1 MRVEKRTEGT
11 AGKITGGAAEKAVEK
26 LAKGVAE
33 KKKQVLCV
41 AVGILLGVA
50 GFAWQHGGA
59 SLCTSL
65 EREDYGGDPVIYD
78 LSVEGLEQGAVP
90 VQIEISPRMYTEK
103 EAKEVFDRVR
113 SQLSTEILG
122 ENPSLEAV
130 STDLELPREMPG
142 GIHIS
147 WHSSEPQILES
158 DGAVLS
164 ERNLQAPIPVTL
176 SAELTDGLHWEAAEF
191 SVMVL
196 PMVQN
201 DQEQLVE
208 QLIRQV
214 EQDAGQQPE
223 AERIALPG
231 EFAGKPLR
239 FRKEVGN
246 EYLLFP
252 LLGIILA
259 MFFHWQAKNAQ
270 IEERRKREKQ
280 LQYDYADLVYQ
291 LMVFT
296 GAGLTVS
303 RAWKQIVDNYEKR
316 LENKACQP
324 RAVYEEMEIALGE
337 MENGRPESQAVSRFG
352 ERCQLNEY
360 RRLSSIL
367 GQNRH
372 TGMKNL
378 QELLAQEMDSAWE
391 QQKQTAKRLGEEAG
405 TKLLLPLF
413 LMLLVVMVL
422 VMVPAMMVMM

>member
-1 MRVEKRTEGT
+1 MRVDMRTEGA
-11 AGKITGGAAEKAVEK
+11 AGKATEKVV
-26 LAKGVAE
+26 KGVAE

-41 AVGILLGVA
+41 AVGILLGVG

-65 EREDYGGDPVIYD
+65 EREDYGGDPVVYD
-78 LSVEGLEQGAVP
+78 LSVEGLEQGTVP
-90 VQIEISPRMYTEK
+90 VQIQVPPRRYTEQ
-103 EAKEVFDRVR
+103 EAAEIFAKVKAGILE
-113 SQLSTEILG
+113 EILG
-122 ENPSLEAV
+122 ENPSLQEVRHDLILPTEKPGGIRIAWRSSEPEVLDEDGTILVGWESDSGTQVTLQAEITDGFYRDEMEVAVIVYPPERREAEQLASQLAQQV
-130 STDLELPREMPG
+130 EQAAAKQPGAVQVALPREFEG
-142 GIHIS
+142 
-147 WHSSEPQILES
+147 
-158 DGAVLS
+158 
-164 ERNLQAPIPVTL
+164 RT
-176 SAELTDGLHWEAAEF
+176 
-191 SVMVL
+191 
-196 PMVQN
+196 
-201 DQEQLVE
+201 
-208 QLIRQV
+208 
-214 EQDAGQQPE
+214 
-223 AERIALPG
+223 
-231 EFAGKPLR
+231 LR
-239 FRKEVGN
+239 FRKETGT

-252 LLGIILA
+252 VLGVVLA
-259 MFFHWQAKNAQ
+259 MFFHWQAKNTEMEA
-270 IEERRKREKQ
+270 RKKREKQ

-316 LENKACQP
+316 LGNRTSQP

-378 QELLAQEMDSAWE
+378 QELLAQEMDTAWE
-391 QQKQTAKRLGEEAG
+391 QQKQAAKRLGEEAG

>member
-1 MRVEKRTEGT
+1 MRVDMRTEGA
-11 AGKITGGAAEKAVEK
+11 AGKATEKVV
-26 LAKGVAE
+26 KGVAE

-41 AVGILLGVA
+41 AVGILLGVG

-65 EREDYGGDPVIYD
+65 EREDYGGDPVVYD
-78 LSVEGLEQGAVP
+78 LSVEGLEQGTVP
-90 VQIEISPRMYTEK
+90 VQIQVPPRRYTEQ
-103 EAKEVFDRVR
+103 EAAEVFAKVKAGI
-113 SQLSTEILG
+113 LEEILG
-122 ENPSLEAV
+122 ENPSLQEVRHDLILPTEKPGGIRIAWRSSEPEVLDEDGTIFAGWESDSGTQVTLQAEMTDGFYRDEMEVSAIVYPPEKSEAEQLASQLV
-130 STDLELPREMPG
+130 KQVEQEAAKQPGAVQVALPREFEG
-142 GIHIS
+142 
-147 WHSSEPQILES
+147 
-158 DGAVLS
+158 
-164 ERNLQAPIPVTL
+164 RT
-176 SAELTDGLHWEAAEF
+176 
-191 SVMVL
+191 
-196 PMVQN
+196 
-201 DQEQLVE
+201 
-208 QLIRQV
+208 
-214 EQDAGQQPE
+214 
-223 AERIALPG
+223 
-231 EFAGKPLR
+231 LR
-239 FRKEVGN
+239 FRKETGT

-252 LLGIILA
+252 VLGVVLA
-259 MFFHWQAKNAQ
+259 MFFHWQAKNTEMEA
-270 IEERRKREKQ
+270 RKKREKQ

-316 LENKACQP
+316 LGNGTSQP

-378 QELLAQEMDSAWE
+378 QELLAQEMDTAWE
-391 QQKQTAKRLGEEAG
+391 QQKQAAKRLGEEAG

>member
-1 MRVEKRTEGT
+1 MRVDMRTEGA
-11 AGKITGGAAEKAVEK
+11 AGKATEKVV
-26 LAKGVAE
+26 KGVAE

-41 AVGILLGVA
+41 AVGILLGVG

-65 EREDYGGDPVIYD
+65 EREDYGGDPVVYD
-78 LSVEGLEQGAVP
+78 LSVEGLEQGTVP
-90 VQIEISPRMYTEK
+90 VQIQVPPRRYTEQ
-103 EAKEVFDRVR
+103 EAAEVFAKVKAGI
-113 SQLSTEILG
+113 LEEILG
-122 ENPSLEAV
+122 ENPSLQEVRHDLILPTEKPGGIRIAWRSSEPEVLDEDGTILAGWESDSGTQVTLQAEITDGFYRDEMEVAVIVYPPERREAEQLASQLAQQV
-130 STDLELPREMPG
+130 EQAAAKQPGAVQVALPREFEG
-142 GIHIS
+142 
-147 WHSSEPQILES
+147 
-158 DGAVLS
+158 
-164 ERNLQAPIPVTL
+164 RT
-176 SAELTDGLHWEAAEF
+176 
-191 SVMVL
+191 
-196 PMVQN
+196 
-201 DQEQLVE
+201 
-208 QLIRQV
+208 
-214 EQDAGQQPE
+214 
-223 AERIALPG
+223 
-231 EFAGKPLR
+231 LR
-239 FRKEVGN
+239 FRKETGT

-252 LLGIILA
+252 VLGVVLA
-259 MFFHWQAKNAQ
+259 MFFHWQAKNTEMEA
-270 IEERRKREKQ
+270 RKKREKQ

-291 LMVFT
+291 LMVFM

-316 LENKACQP
+316 LGNRTSQP

-378 QELLAQEMDSAWE
+378 QELLAQEMDTAWE
-391 QQKQTAKRLGEEAG
+391 QQKQAAKRLGEEAG

>member
-1 MRVEKRTEGT
+1 MRVDMRTEGA
-11 AGKITGGAAEKAVEK
+11 AGKATEKVV
-26 LAKGVAE
+26 KGVAE

-41 AVGILLGVA
+41 AVGILLGVG

-59 SLCTSL
+59 SICTSL
-65 EREDYGGDPVIYD
+65 EREDYGGDPVVYD
-78 LSVEGLEQGAVP
+78 LSVEGLEQRTVP
-90 VQIEISPRMYTEK
+90 VQIQVLPRRYTEQ
-103 EAKEVFDRVR
+103 EAAEIFAKVKAGILE
-113 SQLSTEILG
+113 EILG
-122 ENPSLEAV
+122 ENPSLQEVRHDLILPTEKPGGIRIAWRSSEPEVLDEDGTILAGWESDSGTQVTLQAEITDGFYRDEMEVSAIVYPPEKSEAEQLASQLAQQV
-130 STDLELPREMPG
+130 EQEAAKQPGAVQVALPREFEG
-142 GIHIS
+142 
-147 WHSSEPQILES
+147 
-158 DGAVLS
+158 
-164 ERNLQAPIPVTL
+164 RT
-176 SAELTDGLHWEAAEF
+176 
-191 SVMVL
+191 
-196 PMVQN
+196 
-201 DQEQLVE
+201 
-208 QLIRQV
+208 
-214 EQDAGQQPE
+214 
-223 AERIALPG
+223 
-231 EFAGKPLR
+231 LR
-239 FRKEVGN
+239 FRKETGT

-252 LLGIILA
+252 VLGVVLA
-259 MFFHWQAKNAQ
+259 MFFHWQAKNTEMEA
-270 IEERRKREKQ
+270 RKKREKQ

-316 LENKACQP
+316 LGNRTSQP

-378 QELLAQEMDSAWE
+378 QELLAQEMDTAWE
-391 QQKQTAKRLGEEAG
+391 QQKQAAKRLGEEAG

>member
-1 MRVEKRTEGT
+1 MRVDMRTEGA
-11 AGKITGGAAEKAVEK
+11 AGKATEKVV
-26 LAKGVAE
+26 KGVAE

-41 AVGILLGVA
+41 AVGILLGVG

-59 SLCTSL
+59 SICTSL
-65 EREDYGGDPVIYD
+65 EREDYGGDPVVYD
-78 LSVEGLEQGAVP
+78 LSVEGLEQRTVP
-90 VQIEISPRMYTEK
+90 VQIQVLPRRYTEQ
-103 EAKEVFDRVR
+103 EAAEVFAKVKAGI
-113 SQLSTEILG
+113 LEEILG
-122 ENPSLEAV
+122 ENPSLQEVRHDLILPTEKPGGIRIAWRSSEPEVLDEDGTILAGWESDSGTQVTLQAEITDGFYRDEMEVSAIVYPPEKSEAEQLASQLAKQV
-130 STDLELPREMPG
+130 EQEAAKQPGAVQVALPREFEG
-142 GIHIS
+142 
-147 WHSSEPQILES
+147 
-158 DGAVLS
+158 
-164 ERNLQAPIPVTL
+164 RT
-176 SAELTDGLHWEAAEF
+176 
-191 SVMVL
+191 
-196 PMVQN
+196 
-201 DQEQLVE
+201 
-208 QLIRQV
+208 
-214 EQDAGQQPE
+214 
-223 AERIALPG
+223 
-231 EFAGKPLR
+231 LR
-239 FRKEVGN
+239 FRKETGT

-252 LLGIILA
+252 VLGVVLA
-259 MFFHWQAKNAQ
+259 MFFHWQAKNTEMEA
-270 IEERRKREKQ
+270 RKKREKQ

-303 RAWKQIVDNYEKR
+303 RAWKQIVGNYEKR
-316 LENKACQP
+316 LGNGNSQP

-378 QELLAQEMDSAWE
+378 QELLAQEMDTAWE
-391 QQKQTAKRLGEEAG
+391 QQKQAAKRLGEEAG

>member
-1 MRVEKRTEGT
+1 MRVDMRTEGA
-11 AGKITGGAAEKAVEK
+11 AGKATEKVV
-26 LAKGVAE
+26 KGVAE

-41 AVGILLGVA
+41 AVGILLGVG

-59 SLCTSL
+59 SICTSL
-65 EREDYGGDPVIYD
+65 EREDYGGDPVVYD
-78 LSVEGLEQGAVP
+78 LSVEGLEQRTVP
-90 VQIEISPRMYTEK
+90 VQIQVLPRRYTEQ
-103 EAKEVFDRVR
+103 EAAEVFAKVKAGI
-113 SQLSTEILG
+113 LEEILG
-122 ENPSLEAV
+122 ENPSLQEVRHDLILPTEKPGGIRIAWRSSEPEVLDEDGTILVGWESDSGTQVTLQAEITDGFYRDEMEVSAIVYPPEKSEAEQLASQLAQQV
-130 STDLELPREMPG
+130 EQAAAKQPGAVQVALPREFEG
-142 GIHIS
+142 
-147 WHSSEPQILES
+147 
-158 DGAVLS
+158 
-164 ERNLQAPIPVTL
+164 RT
-176 SAELTDGLHWEAAEF
+176 
-191 SVMVL
+191 
-196 PMVQN
+196 
-201 DQEQLVE
+201 
-208 QLIRQV
+208 
-214 EQDAGQQPE
+214 
-223 AERIALPG
+223 
-231 EFAGKPLR
+231 LR
-239 FRKEVGN
+239 FRKETGT

-252 LLGIILA
+252 VLGVVLA
-259 MFFHWQAKNAQ
+259 MFFHWQAKNT
-270 IEERRKREKQ
+270 EMEVRKKREKQ

-316 LENKACQP
+316 LGNRTSQP

-378 QELLAQEMDSAWE
+378 QELLAQEMDTAWE
-391 QQKQTAKRLGEEAG
+391 QQKQAAKRLGEEAG

>member
-1 MRVEKRTEGT
+1 MRVDMRTEGA
-11 AGKITGGAAEKAVEK
+11 AGKATEKVV
-26 LAKGVAE
+26 KGVAE

-41 AVGILLGVA
+41 AVGILLGVG

-59 SLCTSL
+59 SICTSL
-65 EREDYGGDPVIYD
+65 EREDYGGDPVVYD
-78 LSVEGLEQGAVP
+78 LSVEGLEQRTVP
-90 VQIEISPRMYTEK
+90 VQIQVLPRRHTEQ
-103 EAKEVFDRVR
+103 EAAEVFAKVKAGI
-113 SQLSTEILG
+113 LEEILG
-122 ENPSLEAV
+122 ENPSLQEVRHDLILPTEKPGGIRIAWRSSEPEVLDEDGTILAGWESDSGTQVTLQAEITDGFYRDEMEVAVIVYPPERREAEQLASQLAQQV
-130 STDLELPREMPG
+130 EQAAAKQPGAVQVALPREFEG
-142 GIHIS
+142 
-147 WHSSEPQILES
+147 
-158 DGAVLS
+158 
-164 ERNLQAPIPVTL
+164 RT
-176 SAELTDGLHWEAAEF
+176 
-191 SVMVL
+191 
-196 PMVQN
+196 
-201 DQEQLVE
+201 
-208 QLIRQV
+208 
-214 EQDAGQQPE
+214 
-223 AERIALPG
+223 
-231 EFAGKPLR
+231 LR
-239 FRKEVGN
+239 FRKETGT

-252 LLGIILA
+252 VLGVVLA
-259 MFFHWQAKNAQ
+259 MFFHWQAKNTEMEA
-270 IEERRKREKQ
+270 RKKREKQ

-316 LENKACQP
+316 LGNRTSQP

-378 QELLAQEMDSAWE
+378 QELLAQEMDTAWE
-391 QQKQTAKRLGEEAG
+391 QQKQAAKRLGEEAG

>member
-1 MRVEKRTEGT
+1 MRVDMRTEGA
-11 AGKITGGAAEKAVEK
+11 AGKATEKVV
-26 LAKGVAE
+26 KGVAE

-41 AVGILLGVA
+41 AVGILLGVG

-59 SLCTSL
+59 SICTSL
-65 EREDYGGDPVIYD
+65 EREDYGGDPVVYD
-78 LSVEGLEQGAVP
+78 LSVEGLEQRTVP
-90 VQIEISPRMYTEK
+90 VQIQVPPRRYTEQ
-103 EAKEVFDRVR
+103 EAAEIFAKVKAGILE
-113 SQLSTEILG
+113 EILG
-122 ENPSLEAV
+122 ENPSLQEVRHDLILPTEKPGGIRIAWRSSEPEVLDEDGTILVGWESDSGTQVTLQAEITDGFYRDEMEVAVIVYPPERREAEQLASQLAQQV
-130 STDLELPREMPG
+130 EQAAAKQPGAVQVALPREFEG
-142 GIHIS
+142 
-147 WHSSEPQILES
+147 
-158 DGAVLS
+158 
-164 ERNLQAPIPVTL
+164 RT
-176 SAELTDGLHWEAAEF
+176 
-191 SVMVL
+191 
-196 PMVQN
+196 
-201 DQEQLVE
+201 
-208 QLIRQV
+208 
-214 EQDAGQQPE
+214 
-223 AERIALPG
+223 
-231 EFAGKPLR
+231 LR
-239 FRKEVGN
+239 FRKETGT

-252 LLGIILA
+252 VLGVVLA
-259 MFFHWQAKNAQ
+259 MFFHWQAKNTEMEA
-270 IEERRKREKQ
+270 RKKREKQ

-316 LENKACQP
+316 LGNRTSQP

-378 QELLAQEMDSAWE
+378 QELLAQEMDTAWE
-391 QQKQTAKRLGEEAG
+391 QQKQAAKRLGEEAG

>member
-1 MRVEKRTEGT
+1 MRVDMRTEGA
-11 AGKITGGAAEKAVEK
+11 AGKATEKVV
-26 LAKGVAE
+26 KGVAE

-41 AVGILLGVA
+41 AVGILLGVG

-59 SLCTSL
+59 SICTSL
-65 EREDYGGDPVIYD
+65 EREDYGGDPVVYD
-78 LSVEGLEQGAVP
+78 LSVEGLEQRTVP
-90 VQIEISPRMYTEK
+90 VQIQVLPRRYTEQ
-103 EAKEVFDRVR
+103 EAAEVFAKVKAGI
-113 SQLSTEILG
+113 LEEILG
-122 ENPSLEAV
+122 ENPSLQEVRHDLILPTEKPGGIRIAWRSSEPEVLDEDGTILVGWESDSGTQVTLQAEITDGFYRDEMEVAVIVYPPERREAEQLASQLAQQV
-130 STDLELPREMPG
+130 EQAAAKQPGAVQVALPREFEG
-142 GIHIS
+142 
-147 WHSSEPQILES
+147 
-158 DGAVLS
+158 
-164 ERNLQAPIPVTL
+164 RT
-176 SAELTDGLHWEAAEF
+176 
-191 SVMVL
+191 
-196 PMVQN
+196 
-201 DQEQLVE
+201 
-208 QLIRQV
+208 
-214 EQDAGQQPE
+214 
-223 AERIALPG
+223 
-231 EFAGKPLR
+231 LR
-239 FRKEVGN
+239 FRKETGT

-252 LLGIILA
+252 VLGVVLA
-259 MFFHWQAKNAQ
+259 MFFHWQAKNTEMEA
-270 IEERRKREKQ
+270 RKKREKQ

-316 LENKACQP
+316 LGNRTSQP

-378 QELLAQEMDSAWE
+378 QELLAQEMDTAWE
-391 QQKQTAKRLGEEAG
+391 QQKQAAKRLGEEAG

>member
-1 MRVEKRTEGT
+1 MRVDMRTEGA
-11 AGKITGGAAEKAVEK
+11 AGKATEKVV
-26 LAKGVAE
+26 KGVAE

-41 AVGILLGVA
+41 AVGILLGVG

-65 EREDYGGDPVIYD
+65 EREDYGGDPVVYD
-78 LSVEGLEQGAVP
+78 LSVEGLEQRTVP
-90 VQIEISPRMYTEK
+90 VQIQVLPRRYTEQ
-103 EAKEVFDRVR
+103 EAAEVFAKVKAGI
-113 SQLSTEILG
+113 LEEILG
-122 ENPSLEAV
+122 ENPSLQEVRHDLILPTEKPGGIRIAWRSSEPEVLDEDGTILAGWESDSGTQVTLQAEITDGFYRDEMEVSAIVYPPEKSEAEQLASQLAQQV
-130 STDLELPREMPG
+130 EQAAAKQPGAVQVALPREFEG
-142 GIHIS
+142 
-147 WHSSEPQILES
+147 
-158 DGAVLS
+158 
-164 ERNLQAPIPVTL
+164 RT
-176 SAELTDGLHWEAAEF
+176 
-191 SVMVL
+191 
-196 PMVQN
+196 
-201 DQEQLVE
+201 
-208 QLIRQV
+208 
-214 EQDAGQQPE
+214 
-223 AERIALPG
+223 
-231 EFAGKPLR
+231 LR
-239 FRKEVGN
+239 FRKETGT

-252 LLGIILA
+252 VLGVVLA
-259 MFFHWQAKNAQ
+259 MFFHWQAKNTEMEA
-270 IEERRKREKQ
+270 RKKREKQ

-316 LENKACQP
+316 LGNRTSQP

-378 QELLAQEMDSAWE
+378 QELLAQEMDTAWE
-391 QQKQTAKRLGEEAG
+391 QQKQAAKRLGEEAG

>member
-1 MRVEKRTEGT
+1 MRVDMRTEGA
-11 AGKITGGAAEKAVEK
+11 AGKATEKVV
-26 LAKGVAE
+26 KGVAE

-41 AVGILLGVA
+41 AVGILLGVG

-59 SLCTSL
+59 SICTSL
-65 EREDYGGDPVIYD
+65 EREDYGGDPVVYD
-78 LSVEGLEQGAVP
+78 LSVEGLEQRTVP
-90 VQIEISPRMYTEK
+90 VQIQVPPRRYTEQ
-103 EAKEVFDRVR
+103 EAAEVFAKVKAGI
-113 SQLSTEILG
+113 LEEILG
-122 ENPSLEAV
+122 ENPSLQEVRHDLILPTEKPGGIRIAWRSSEPEVLDEDGTILAGWESDSGTQVTLQAEITDGFYRDEMEVAVIVYPPERREAEQLASQLAQQV
-130 STDLELPREMPG
+130 EQAAAKQPGAVQVALPREFEG
-142 GIHIS
+142 
-147 WHSSEPQILES
+147 
-158 DGAVLS
+158 
-164 ERNLQAPIPVTL
+164 RT
-176 SAELTDGLHWEAAEF
+176 
-191 SVMVL
+191 
-196 PMVQN
+196 
-201 DQEQLVE
+201 
-208 QLIRQV
+208 
-214 EQDAGQQPE
+214 
-223 AERIALPG
+223 
-231 EFAGKPLR
+231 LR
-239 FRKEVGN
+239 FRKETGT

-252 LLGIILA
+252 VLGVVLA
-259 MFFHWQAKNAQ
+259 MFFHWQAKNTEMEA
-270 IEERRKREKQ
+270 RKKREKQ

-316 LENKACQP
+316 LGNRTSQP

-378 QELLAQEMDSAWE
+378 QELLAQEMDTAWE
-391 QQKQTAKRLGEEAG
+391 QQKQAAKRLGEEAG

>member
-1 MRVEKRTEGT
+1 MRVDMRTEGA
-11 AGKITGGAAEKAVEK
+11 AGKATEKVV
-26 LAKGVAE
+26 KGVAE

-41 AVGILLGVA
+41 AVGILLGVG

-59 SLCTSL
+59 SICTSL
-65 EREDYGGDPVIYD
+65 EREDYGGDPVVYD
-78 LSVEGLEQGAVP
+78 LSVEGLEQRTVP
-90 VQIEISPRMYTEK
+90 VQIQVPPRRYTEQ
-103 EAKEVFDRVR
+103 EAAEIFAKVKAGILE
-113 SQLSTEILG
+113 EILG
-122 ENPSLEAV
+122 ENPSLQEVRHDLILPTEKPGGIRIAWRSSEPEVLDEDGTILVGWESDSGTQVTLQAEITDGFYRDEMEVAVIVYPPERREAEQLASQLAQQV
-130 STDLELPREMPG
+130 EQAAAKQPGAVQVALPREFEG
-142 GIHIS
+142 
-147 WHSSEPQILES
+147 
-158 DGAVLS
+158 
-164 ERNLQAPIPVTL
+164 RT
-176 SAELTDGLHWEAAEF
+176 
-191 SVMVL
+191 
-196 PMVQN
+196 
-201 DQEQLVE
+201 
-208 QLIRQV
+208 
-214 EQDAGQQPE
+214 
-223 AERIALPG
+223 
-231 EFAGKPLR
+231 LR
-239 FRKEVGN
+239 FRKETGT

-252 LLGIILA
+252 VLGVVLA
-259 MFFHWQAKNAQ
+259 MFFHWQAKNTEMEA
-270 IEERRKREKQ
+270 RKKREKQ

-303 RAWKQIVDNYEKR
+303 RAWKQIVGNYEKR
-316 LENKACQP
+316 LGNGNSQP

-378 QELLAQEMDSAWE
+378 QELLAQEMDTAWE
-391 QQKQTAKRLGEEAG
+391 QQKQAAKRLGEEAG

>member
-1 MRVEKRTEGT
+1 MRVDMRTEGA
-11 AGKITGGAAEKAVEK
+11 AGKATEKVV
-26 LAKGVAE
+26 KGVAE

-41 AVGILLGVA
+41 AVGILLGVG

-65 EREDYGGDPVIYD
+65 EREDYGGDPVVYD
-78 LSVEGLEQGAVP
+78 LSVEGLEQRTVP
-90 VQIEISPRMYTEK
+90 VQIQVLPRRYTEQ
-103 EAKEVFDRVR
+103 EAAEVFAKVKAGI
-113 SQLSTEILG
+113 LEEILG
-122 ENPSLEAV
+122 ENPSLQEVRHDLILPTEKPGGIRIAWRSSEPEVLDEDGTILVGWESDSGTQVTLQAEITDGFYRDEMEVAVIVYPPERREAEQLASQLAQQV
-130 STDLELPREMPG
+130 EQAAAKQPGAVQVALPREFEG
-142 GIHIS
+142 
-147 WHSSEPQILES
+147 
-158 DGAVLS
+158 
-164 ERNLQAPIPVTL
+164 RT
-176 SAELTDGLHWEAAEF
+176 
-191 SVMVL
+191 
-196 PMVQN
+196 
-201 DQEQLVE
+201 
-208 QLIRQV
+208 
-214 EQDAGQQPE
+214 
-223 AERIALPG
+223 
-231 EFAGKPLR
+231 LR
-239 FRKEVGN
+239 FRKETGT

-252 LLGIILA
+252 VLGVVLA
-259 MFFHWQAKNAQ
+259 MFFHWQAKNTEMEA
-270 IEERRKREKQ
+270 RKKREKQ

-316 LENKACQP
+316 LGNRTSQP

-378 QELLAQEMDSAWE
+378 QELLAQEMDTAWE
-391 QQKQTAKRLGEEAG
+391 QQKQAAKRLGEEAG

>member
-1 MRVEKRTEGT
+1 MRVDMRTEGA
-11 AGKITGGAAEKAVEK
+11 AGKATEKVV
-26 LAKGVAE
+26 KGVAE

-41 AVGILLGVA
+41 AVGILLGVG

-65 EREDYGGDPVIYD
+65 EREDYGGDPVVYD
-78 LSVEGLEQGAVP
+78 LSVEGLEQGTVP
-90 VQIEISPRMYTEK
+90 VQIQVPPRRYTEQ
-103 EAKEVFDRVR
+103 EAAEVFAKVKAGI
-113 SQLSTEILG
+113 LEEILG
-122 ENPSLEAV
+122 ENPSLQEVRHDLILPTEKPGGIRIAWRSSEPEVLDEDGTILAGWESDSGTQVTLQAEITDGFYRDEMEVAVIVYPPERREAEQLASQLAQQV
-130 STDLELPREMPG
+130 EQAAAKQPGAVQVALPREFEG
-142 GIHIS
+142 
-147 WHSSEPQILES
+147 
-158 DGAVLS
+158 
-164 ERNLQAPIPVTL
+164 RT
-176 SAELTDGLHWEAAEF
+176 
-191 SVMVL
+191 
-196 PMVQN
+196 
-201 DQEQLVE
+201 
-208 QLIRQV
+208 
-214 EQDAGQQPE
+214 
-223 AERIALPG
+223 
-231 EFAGKPLR
+231 LR
-239 FRKEVGN
+239 FRKETGA

-252 LLGIILA
+252 VLGVVLA
-259 MFFHWQAKNAQ
+259 MFFHWQAKNTEMEA
-270 IEERRKREKQ
+270 RKKREKQ

-291 LMVFT
+291 LMVFM

-316 LENKACQP
+316 LGNRTSQP

-378 QELLAQEMDSAWE
+378 QELLAQEMDTAWE
-391 QQKQTAKRLGEEAG
+391 QQKQAAKRLGEEAG

>member
-1 MRVEKRTEGT
+1 MRVDMRTEGA
-11 AGKITGGAAEKAVEK
+11 AGKATEKVV
-26 LAKGVAE
+26 KGVAE

-41 AVGILLGVA
+41 AVGILLGVG

-65 EREDYGGDPVIYD
+65 EREDYGGDPVVYD
-78 LSVEGLEQGAVP
+78 LSVEGLEQGTVP
-90 VQIEISPRMYTEK
+90 VQIQVPPRRYTEQ
-103 EAKEVFDRVR
+103 EAAEIFAKVKAGILE
-113 SQLSTEILG
+113 EILG
-122 ENPSLEAV
+122 ENPSLQEVRHDLILPTEKPGGIRIAWRSSEPEVLDEDGTILVGWESDSGTQVTLQAEITDGFYRDEMEVSAIVYPPEKSEAEQLASQLAKQV
-130 STDLELPREMPG
+130 EQEAAKQPGAVQIALPREFEG
-142 GIHIS
+142 
-147 WHSSEPQILES
+147 
-158 DGAVLS
+158 
-164 ERNLQAPIPVTL
+164 RT
-176 SAELTDGLHWEAAEF
+176 
-191 SVMVL
+191 
-196 PMVQN
+196 
-201 DQEQLVE
+201 
-208 QLIRQV
+208 
-214 EQDAGQQPE
+214 
-223 AERIALPG
+223 
-231 EFAGKPLR
+231 LR
-239 FRKEVGN
+239 FRKETGT

-252 LLGIILA
+252 VLGVVLA
-259 MFFHWQAKNAQ
+259 MFFHWQAKNTEMEA
-270 IEERRKREKQ
+270 RKKREKQ

-316 LENKACQP
+316 LGNRTSQP

-352 ERCQLNEY
+352 ERCHLNEY

-378 QELLAQEMDSAWE
+378 QELLAQEMDTAWE
-391 QQKQTAKRLGEEAG
+391 QQKQAAKRLGEEAG

>member
-1 MRVEKRTEGT
+1 MRVDMRTEGA
-11 AGKITGGAAEKAVEK
+11 AGKATEKVV
-26 LAKGVAE
+26 KGVAE

-41 AVGILLGVA
+41 AVGILLGVG

-59 SLCTSL
+59 SICTSL
-65 EREDYGGDPVIYD
+65 EREDYGGDPVVYD
-78 LSVEGLEQGAVP
+78 LSVEGLEQGTVP
-90 VQIEISPRMYTEK
+90 VQIQVPPRRYTEQ
-103 EAKEVFDRVR
+103 EAAEVFAKVKAGI
-113 SQLSTEILG
+113 LEEILG
-122 ENPSLEAV
+122 ENPSLQEVRHDLILPTEKPGGIRIAWRSSEPEVLDEDGTILVGWESDSGTQVTLQAEITDGFYRDEMEVAVIVYPPERREAEQLASQLAQQV
-130 STDLELPREMPG
+130 EQAAAKQPGAVQVALPREFEG
-142 GIHIS
+142 
-147 WHSSEPQILES
+147 
-158 DGAVLS
+158 
-164 ERNLQAPIPVTL
+164 RT
-176 SAELTDGLHWEAAEF
+176 
-191 SVMVL
+191 
-196 PMVQN
+196 
-201 DQEQLVE
+201 
-208 QLIRQV
+208 
-214 EQDAGQQPE
+214 
-223 AERIALPG
+223 
-231 EFAGKPLR
+231 LR
-239 FRKEVGN
+239 FRKETGT

-252 LLGIILA
+252 VLGVVLA
-259 MFFHWQAKNAQ
+259 MFFHWQAKNTEMEA
-270 IEERRKREKQ
+270 RKKREKQ

-316 LENKACQP
+316 LGNRTSQP

-337 MENGRPESQAVSRFG
+337 MKNGRPESQAVSRFG

-378 QELLAQEMDSAWE
+378 QELLAQEMDTAWE
-391 QQKQTAKRLGEEAG
+391 QQKQAAKRLGEEAG

>member
-1 MRVEKRTEGT
+1 MRVDMRTEGA
-11 AGKITGGAAEKAVEK
+11 AGKATEKVV
-26 LAKGVAE
+26 KGVAE

-41 AVGILLGVA
+41 AVGILLGVG

-59 SLCTSL
+59 SICTSL
-65 EREDYGGDPVIYD
+65 EREDYGGDPVVYD
-78 LSVEGLEQGAVP
+78 LSVEGLEQRTVP
-90 VQIEISPRMYTEK
+90 VQIQVPPRRYTEQ
-103 EAKEVFDRVR
+103 EAAEVFAKVKAGI
-113 SQLSTEILG
+113 LEEILG
-122 ENPSLEAV
+122 ENPSLQEVRHDLILPTEKPGGIRIAWRSSEPEVLDEDGTILVGWESDSGTQVTLQAEITDGFYRDEMEVSAIVYPPEKSEAEQLASQLAKQV
-130 STDLELPREMPG
+130 EQEAAKQPGAVQVALPREFEG
-142 GIHIS
+142 
-147 WHSSEPQILES
+147 
-158 DGAVLS
+158 
-164 ERNLQAPIPVTL
+164 RT
-176 SAELTDGLHWEAAEF
+176 
-191 SVMVL
+191 
-196 PMVQN
+196 
-201 DQEQLVE
+201 
-208 QLIRQV
+208 
-214 EQDAGQQPE
+214 
-223 AERIALPG
+223 
-231 EFAGKPLR
+231 LR
-239 FRKEVGN
+239 FRKETGT

-252 LLGIILA
+252 VLGVVLA
-259 MFFHWQAKNAQ
+259 MFFHWQAKNTEMEA
-270 IEERRKREKQ
+270 RKKREKQ

-316 LENKACQP
+316 LGNRTSQP

-378 QELLAQEMDSAWE
+378 QELLAQEMDTAWE
-391 QQKQTAKRLGEEAG
+391 QQKQAAKRLGEEAG

>member
-1 MRVEKRTEGT
+1 MRVDMRTEGA
-11 AGKITGGAAEKAVEK
+11 AGKATEKVV
-26 LAKGVAE
+26 KGVAE

-41 AVGILLGVA
+41 AVGILLGVG

-65 EREDYGGDPVIYD
+65 EREDYGGDPVVYD
-78 LSVEGLEQGAVP
+78 LSVEGLEQGTVP
-90 VQIEISPRMYTEK
+90 VQIQVPPRRYTEQ
-103 EAKEVFDRVR
+103 EAAEVFAKVKAGI
-113 SQLSTEILG
+113 LEEILG
-122 ENPSLEAV
+122 ENPSLQEVRHDLILPTEKPGGIRIAWRSSEPEVLDEDGTIFAGWESDSGAQVTLQAEMTDGFYRDEMEVSAIVYPPEKSEAEQLASQLV
-130 STDLELPREMPG
+130 KQVEQEAAKQPGAVQVALPREFEG
-142 GIHIS
+142 
-147 WHSSEPQILES
+147 
-158 DGAVLS
+158 
-164 ERNLQAPIPVTL
+164 RT
-176 SAELTDGLHWEAAEF
+176 
-191 SVMVL
+191 
-196 PMVQN
+196 
-201 DQEQLVE
+201 
-208 QLIRQV
+208 
-214 EQDAGQQPE
+214 
-223 AERIALPG
+223 
-231 EFAGKPLR
+231 LR
-239 FRKEVGN
+239 FRKETGT

-252 LLGIILA
+252 VLGMVLA
-259 MFFHWQAKNAQ
+259 MFFHWQAKNTEMEA
-270 IEERRKREKQ
+270 RKKREKQ

-316 LENKACQP
+316 LGNRTSQP

-378 QELLAQEMDSAWE
+378 QELLAQEMDTAWE
-391 QQKQTAKRLGEEAG
+391 QQKQAAKRLGEEAG

>member
-1 MRVEKRTEGT
+1 MRVDMRTEGA
-11 AGKITGGAAEKAVEK
+11 AGKATEKVV
-26 LAKGVAE
+26 KGVAE

-41 AVGILLGVA
+41 AVGILLGVG

-59 SLCTSL
+59 SICTSL
-65 EREDYGGDPVIYD
+65 EREDYGGDPVVYD
-78 LSVEGLEQGAVP
+78 LSVEGLEQRTVP
-90 VQIEISPRMYTEK
+90 VQIQVLPRRYTEQ
-103 EAKEVFDRVR
+103 EAAEVFAKVKAGI
-113 SQLSTEILG
+113 LEEILG
-122 ENPSLEAV
+122 ENPSLQEVRHDLILPTEKPGGIRIAWRSSEPEVLDEDGTILVGWESDSGTQVTLQAEITDGFYRDEMEVAVIVYPPERREAEQLASQLAQQV
-130 STDLELPREMPG
+130 EQAAAKQPGAVQVALPREFEG
-142 GIHIS
+142 
-147 WHSSEPQILES
+147 
-158 DGAVLS
+158 
-164 ERNLQAPIPVTL
+164 RT
-176 SAELTDGLHWEAAEF
+176 
-191 SVMVL
+191 
-196 PMVQN
+196 
-201 DQEQLVE
+201 
-208 QLIRQV
+208 
-214 EQDAGQQPE
+214 
-223 AERIALPG
+223 
-231 EFAGKPLR
+231 LR
-239 FRKEVGN
+239 FRKETGT

-252 LLGIILA
+252 VLGVVLA
-259 MFFHWQAKNAQ
+259 MFFHWQAKNTEMEA
-270 IEERRKREKQ
+270 RKKREKQ

-316 LENKACQP
+316 LGNRTSQP

-378 QELLAQEMDSAWE
+378 QELLAQEMDTAWE
-391 QQKQTAKRLGEEAG
+391 QQKQAAKRLGEEAG

-413 LMLLVVMVL
+413 LMLLVVLVL

>member
-1 MRVEKRTEGT
+1 MRVDMRTEGA
-11 AGKITGGAAEKAVEK
+11 AGKATEKVV
-26 LAKGVAE
+26 KGVAE

-41 AVGILLGVA
+41 AVGILLGVG
-50 GFAWQHGGA
+50 GFAWQYGGA
-59 SLCTSL
+59 SICTSL
-65 EREDYGGDPVIYD
+65 EREDYGGDPVVYD
-78 LSVEGLEQGAVP
+78 LSVEGLEQRTVP
-90 VQIEISPRMYTEK
+90 VQIQVLPRRYTEQ
-103 EAKEVFDRVR
+103 EAAEVFAKVKAGI
-113 SQLSTEILG
+113 LEEILG
-122 ENPSLEAV
+122 ENPSLQEVRHDLILPTEKPGGIRIAWRSSEPEVLDEDGTILAGWESDSGTQVTLQAEITDGFYRDEMEVAVIVYPLERREAEQLASQLAQQV
-130 STDLELPREMPG
+130 EQAAAKQPGAVQVALPREFEG
-142 GIHIS
+142 
-147 WHSSEPQILES
+147 
-158 DGAVLS
+158 
-164 ERNLQAPIPVTL
+164 RT
-176 SAELTDGLHWEAAEF
+176 
-191 SVMVL
+191 
-196 PMVQN
+196 
-201 DQEQLVE
+201 
-208 QLIRQV
+208 
-214 EQDAGQQPE
+214 
-223 AERIALPG
+223 
-231 EFAGKPLR
+231 LR
-239 FRKEVGN
+239 FRKETGT

-252 LLGIILA
+252 VLGVVLA
-259 MFFHWQAKNAQ
+259 MFFHWQAKNTEMEA
-270 IEERRKREKQ
+270 RKKREKQ

-316 LENKACQP
+316 LGNRTSQP

-378 QELLAQEMDSAWE
+378 QELLAQEMDTAWE
-391 QQKQTAKRLGEEAG
+391 QQKQAAKRLGEEAG

>member
-1 MRVEKRTEGT
+1 MRVDMRTEGA
-11 AGKITGGAAEKAVEK
+11 AGKATEKVV
-26 LAKGVAE
+26 KGVAE

-41 AVGILLGVA
+41 AVGILLGVG

-65 EREDYGGDPVIYD
+65 EREDYGGDPVVYD
-78 LSVEGLEQGAVP
+78 LSVEGLEQRTVP
-90 VQIEISPRMYTEK
+90 VQIQVPPRRYTEQ
-103 EAKEVFDRVR
+103 EAAEVFAKVKAGI
-113 SQLSTEILG
+113 LEEILG
-122 ENPSLEAV
+122 ENPSLQEVRHDLILPTEKPGGIRIAWRSSEPEVLDEDGTILVGWESDSGTQVTLQAEITDGFYRDEMEVAVIVYPPEKSEAEQLASQLAQQV
-130 STDLELPREMPG
+130 EQAAAKQPGAVQVALPREFEG
-142 GIHIS
+142 
-147 WHSSEPQILES
+147 
-158 DGAVLS
+158 
-164 ERNLQAPIPVTL
+164 RT
-176 SAELTDGLHWEAAEF
+176 
-191 SVMVL
+191 
-196 PMVQN
+196 
-201 DQEQLVE
+201 
-208 QLIRQV
+208 
-214 EQDAGQQPE
+214 
-223 AERIALPG
+223 
-231 EFAGKPLR
+231 LR
-239 FRKEVGN
+239 FRKETGT

-252 LLGIILA
+252 VLGVVLA
-259 MFFHWQAKNAQ
+259 MFFHWQAKNTEMEA
-270 IEERRKREKQ
+270 RKKREKQ

-316 LENKACQP
+316 LGNRTSQP

-378 QELLAQEMDSAWE
+378 QELLAQEMDTAWE
-391 QQKQTAKRLGEEAG
+391 QQKQAAKRLGEEAG

>member
-1 MRVEKRTEGT
+1 MRVDMRTEGA
-11 AGKITGGAAEKAVEK
+11 AGKATEKVV
-26 LAKGVAE
+26 KGVAE

-41 AVGILLGVA
+41 AVGILLGVG

-65 EREDYGGDPVIYD
+65 EREDYGGDPVVYD
-78 LSVEGLEQGAVP
+78 LSVEGLEQRTVP
-90 VQIEISPRMYTEK
+90 VQIQVLPRRYTEQ
-103 EAKEVFDRVR
+103 EAAEVFAKVKAGI
-113 SQLSTEILG
+113 LEEILG
-122 ENPSLEAV
+122 ENPSLQEVRHDLILPTEKPGGIRIAWRSSEPEVLDEDGTILAGWESDSGTQVTLQAEITDGFYRDEMEVAVIVYPPERREAEQLASQLAQQV
-130 STDLELPREMPG
+130 EQAAAKQPGAVQVALPREFEG
-142 GIHIS
+142 
-147 WHSSEPQILES
+147 
-158 DGAVLS
+158 
-164 ERNLQAPIPVTL
+164 RT
-176 SAELTDGLHWEAAEF
+176 
-191 SVMVL
+191 
-196 PMVQN
+196 
-201 DQEQLVE
+201 
-208 QLIRQV
+208 
-214 EQDAGQQPE
+214 
-223 AERIALPG
+223 
-231 EFAGKPLR
+231 LR
-239 FRKEVGN
+239 FRKETGT

-252 LLGIILA
+252 VLGVVLA
-259 MFFHWQAKNAQ
+259 MFFHWQAKNTEMEA
-270 IEERRKREKQ
+270 RKKREKQ

-303 RAWKQIVDNYEKR
+303 RAWKQIVGNYEKR
-316 LENKACQP
+316 LGNGNSQP

-378 QELLAQEMDSAWE
+378 QELLALEMDTAWE
-391 QQKQTAKRLGEEAG
+391 QQKQAAKRLGEEAG

>member
-1 MRVEKRTEGT
+1 MRVDMRTEGA
-11 AGKITGGAAEKAVEK
+11 AGKATEKVV
-26 LAKGVAE
+26 KGVAE

-41 AVGILLGVA
+41 AVGILLGVG

-65 EREDYGGDPVIYD
+65 EREDYGGDPVVYD
-78 LSVEGLEQGAVP
+78 LSVEGLEQRTVP
-90 VQIEISPRMYTEK
+90 VQIQVPPRRYTEQ
-103 EAKEVFDRVR
+103 EAAEVFAKVKAGI
-113 SQLSTEILG
+113 LEEILG
-122 ENPSLEAV
+122 ENPSLQEVRHDLILPTEKPGGIRIAWRSSEPEVLDEDGTILVGWESDSGTQVTLQAEITDGFYRDEMEVSAIVYPPERREAEQLASQLAQQV
-130 STDLELPREMPG
+130 EQEAAKQPGAVQVALPREFEG
-142 GIHIS
+142 
-147 WHSSEPQILES
+147 
-158 DGAVLS
+158 
-164 ERNLQAPIPVTL
+164 RT
-176 SAELTDGLHWEAAEF
+176 
-191 SVMVL
+191 
-196 PMVQN
+196 
-201 DQEQLVE
+201 
-208 QLIRQV
+208 
-214 EQDAGQQPE
+214 
-223 AERIALPG
+223 
-231 EFAGKPLR
+231 LR
-239 FRKEVGN
+239 FRKETGT

-252 LLGIILA
+252 VLGVVLA
-259 MFFHWQAKNAQ
+259 MFFHWQAKNTE
-270 IEERRKREKQ
+270 IEARKKREKQ

-303 RAWKQIVDNYEKR
+303 RAWKQIVGNYEKR
-316 LENKACQP
+316 LGNGNSQP

-378 QELLAQEMDSAWE
+378 QELLAQEMDTAWE
-391 QQKQTAKRLGEEAG
+391 QQKQAAKRLGEEAG

>member
-1 MRVEKRTEGT
+1 MRVDMRTEGA
-11 AGKITGGAAEKAVEK
+11 AGKATEKVV
-26 LAKGVAE
+26 KGVAE

-41 AVGILLGVA
+41 AVGILLGVG

-59 SLCTSL
+59 SICTSL
-65 EREDYGGDPVIYD
+65 EREDYGGDPVVYD
-78 LSVEGLEQGAVP
+78 LSVEGLEQGTVP
-90 VQIEISPRMYTEK
+90 VQIQVPPRRYTEQ
-103 EAKEVFDRVR
+103 EAAEVFAKVKAGI
-113 SQLSTEILG
+113 LEEILG
-122 ENPSLEAV
+122 ENPSLQEVRHDLILPTEKPGGIRIAWRSSEPEVLDEDGTILAGWESDSGTQVTLQAEITDGFYRDEMEVAVIVYPPERREAEQLASQLAQQV
-130 STDLELPREMPG
+130 EQAAAKQPGAVQVALPREFEG
-142 GIHIS
+142 
-147 WHSSEPQILES
+147 
-158 DGAVLS
+158 
-164 ERNLQAPIPVTL
+164 RT
-176 SAELTDGLHWEAAEF
+176 
-191 SVMVL
+191 
-196 PMVQN
+196 
-201 DQEQLVE
+201 
-208 QLIRQV
+208 
-214 EQDAGQQPE
+214 
-223 AERIALPG
+223 
-231 EFAGKPLR
+231 LR
-239 FRKEVGN
+239 FRKETGT

-252 LLGIILA
+252 VLGVVLA
-259 MFFHWQAKNAQ
+259 MFFHWQAKNTEMEA
-270 IEERRKREKQ
+270 RKKREKQ

-316 LENKACQP
+316 LGNRTSQP

-378 QELLAQEMDSAWE
+378 QELLAQEMDTAWE
-391 QQKQTAKRLGEEAG
+391 QQKQAAKRLGEEAG

>member
-1 MRVEKRTEGT
+1 MRVDMRTEGA
-11 AGKITGGAAEKAVEK
+11 AGKATEKVV
-26 LAKGVAE
+26 KGVAE

-41 AVGILLGVA
+41 AVGILLGVG

-59 SLCTSL
+59 SICTSL
-65 EREDYGGDPVIYD
+65 EREDYGGDPVVYD
-78 LSVEGLEQGAVP
+78 LSVEGLEQRTVP
-90 VQIEISPRMYTEK
+90 VQIQVLPRRYTEQ
-103 EAKEVFDRVR
+103 EAAEVFAKVKAGI
-113 SQLSTEILG
+113 LEEILG
-122 ENPSLEAV
+122 ENPSLQEVRHDLILPTEKPGGIRIAWRSSEPEVLDEDGTILAGWESDSGTQVTLQAEITDGFYRDEMEVAVIVYPPERREAEQLASQLAQQV
-130 STDLELPREMPG
+130 EQAAAKQPGAVQVALPREFEG
-142 GIHIS
+142 
-147 WHSSEPQILES
+147 
-158 DGAVLS
+158 
-164 ERNLQAPIPVTL
+164 RT
-176 SAELTDGLHWEAAEF
+176 
-191 SVMVL
+191 
-196 PMVQN
+196 
-201 DQEQLVE
+201 
-208 QLIRQV
+208 
-214 EQDAGQQPE
+214 
-223 AERIALPG
+223 
-231 EFAGKPLR
+231 LR
-239 FRKEVGN
+239 FRKETGT

-252 LLGIILA
+252 VLGVVLA
-259 MFFHWQAKNAQ
+259 MFFHWQAKNTEMEA
-270 IEERRKREKQ
+270 RKKREKQ

-303 RAWKQIVDNYEKR
+303 RAWKQIVGNYEKR
-316 LENKACQP
+316 LGNGNSQP

-378 QELLAQEMDSAWE
+378 QELLAQEMDTAWE
-391 QQKQTAKRLGEEAG
+391 QQKQAAKRLGEEAG

>member
-1 MRVEKRTEGT
+1 MRVDMRTEGA
-11 AGKITGGAAEKAVEK
+11 AGKATEKVV
-26 LAKGVAE
+26 KGVAE

-41 AVGILLGVA
+41 AVGILLGVG

-59 SLCTSL
+59 SICTSL
-65 EREDYGGDPVIYD
+65 EREDYGGDPVVYD
-78 LSVEGLEQGAVP
+78 LSVEGLEQRTVP
-90 VQIEISPRMYTEK
+90 VQIQVPPRRYTEQ
-103 EAKEVFDRVR
+103 EAAEIFAKVKAGILE
-113 SQLSTEILG
+113 EILG
-122 ENPSLEAV
+122 ENPSLQEVRHDLILPTEKPGGIRIAWRSSEPEVLDEDGTILAGWESDSGTQVTLQAEITDGFYRDEMEVAVIVYPPERREAEQLASQLAQQV
-130 STDLELPREMPG
+130 EQAAAKQPGAVQVALPREFEG
-142 GIHIS
+142 
-147 WHSSEPQILES
+147 
-158 DGAVLS
+158 
-164 ERNLQAPIPVTL
+164 RT
-176 SAELTDGLHWEAAEF
+176 
-191 SVMVL
+191 
-196 PMVQN
+196 
-201 DQEQLVE
+201 
-208 QLIRQV
+208 
-214 EQDAGQQPE
+214 
-223 AERIALPG
+223 
-231 EFAGKPLR
+231 LR
-239 FRKEVGN
+239 FRKETGT

-252 LLGIILA
+252 VLGVVLA
-259 MFFHWQAKNAQ
+259 MFFHWQAKNTEMEA
-270 IEERRKREKQ
+270 RKKREKQ

-316 LENKACQP
+316 LGNRTSQP

-378 QELLAQEMDSAWE
+378 QELLAQEMDTAWE
-391 QQKQTAKRLGEEAG
+391 QQKQAAKRLGEEAG

>member
-1 MRVEKRTEGT
+1 MRVDMRTEGA
-11 AGKITGGAAEKAVEK
+11 AGKATEKVV
-26 LAKGVAE
+26 KGVAE

-41 AVGILLGVA
+41 AVGILLGVG

-59 SLCTSL
+59 SICTSL
-65 EREDYGGDPVIYD
+65 EREDYGGDPVVYD
-78 LSVEGLEQGAVP
+78 LSVEGLEQRTVP
-90 VQIEISPRMYTEK
+90 VQIQVLPRRYTEQ
-103 EAKEVFDRVR
+103 EAAEIFAKVKAGILE
-113 SQLSTEILG
+113 EILG
-122 ENPSLEAV
+122 ENPSLQEVRHDLILPTEKPGGIRIAWRSSEPEVLDEDGTILVGWESDSGTQVTLQAEITDGFYRDEMEVAVIVYPPEKSEAEQLASQLAQQV
-130 STDLELPREMPG
+130 EQAAAKQPGAVQVALPREFEG
-142 GIHIS
+142 
-147 WHSSEPQILES
+147 
-158 DGAVLS
+158 
-164 ERNLQAPIPVTL
+164 RT
-176 SAELTDGLHWEAAEF
+176 
-191 SVMVL
+191 
-196 PMVQN
+196 
-201 DQEQLVE
+201 
-208 QLIRQV
+208 
-214 EQDAGQQPE
+214 
-223 AERIALPG
+223 
-231 EFAGKPLR
+231 LR
-239 FRKEVGN
+239 FRKETGT

-252 LLGIILA
+252 VLGVVLA
-259 MFFHWQAKNAQ
+259 MFFHWQAKNTEMEA
-270 IEERRKREKQ
+270 RKKREKQ

-316 LENKACQP
+316 LGNRTSQP

-360 RRLSSIL
+360 RCLSSIL

-378 QELLAQEMDSAWE
+378 QELLAQEMDTAWE
-391 QQKQTAKRLGEEAG
+391 QQKQAAKRLGEEAG

>member
-1 MRVEKRTEGT
+1 MRVDMRTEGA
-11 AGKITGGAAEKAVEK
+11 AGKATEKVV
-26 LAKGVAE
+26 KGVAE

-41 AVGILLGVA
+41 AVGILLGVG

-65 EREDYGGDPVIYD
+65 EREDYGGDPVVYD
-78 LSVEGLEQGAVP
+78 LSVEGLEQGTVP
-90 VQIEISPRMYTEK
+90 VQIQVPPRRYTEQ
-103 EAKEVFDRVR
+103 EAAEIFAKVKAGILE
-113 SQLSTEILG
+113 EILG
-122 ENPSLEAV
+122 ENPSLQEVRHDLILPTEKPGGIRIAWRSSEPEVLDEDGTILAGWESDSGTQVTLQAEITDGFYRDEMEVSAIVYPPEKSEAEQLASQLAKQV
-130 STDLELPREMPG
+130 EQEAAKQPGAVQVALPREFEG
-142 GIHIS
+142 
-147 WHSSEPQILES
+147 
-158 DGAVLS
+158 
-164 ERNLQAPIPVTL
+164 RT
-176 SAELTDGLHWEAAEF
+176 
-191 SVMVL
+191 
-196 PMVQN
+196 
-201 DQEQLVE
+201 
-208 QLIRQV
+208 
-214 EQDAGQQPE
+214 
-223 AERIALPG
+223 
-231 EFAGKPLR
+231 LR
-239 FRKEVGN
+239 FRKETGT

-252 LLGIILA
+252 VLGVVLA
-259 MFFHWQAKNAQ
+259 MFFHWQAKNTEMEA
-270 IEERRKREKQ
+270 RKKREKQ

-316 LENKACQP
+316 LGNRTSQP

-378 QELLAQEMDSAWE
+378 QELLAQEMDTAWE
-391 QQKQTAKRLGEEAG
+391 QQKQAAKRLGEEAG

>member
-1 MRVEKRTEGT
+1 MRVDMRTEGA
-11 AGKITGGAAEKAVEK
+11 AGKATEKVV
-26 LAKGVAE
+26 KGVAE

-41 AVGILLGVA
+41 AVGILLGVG

-65 EREDYGGDPVIYD
+65 EREDYGGDPVVYD
-78 LSVEGLEQGAVP
+78 LSVEGLEQGTVP
-90 VQIEISPRMYTEK
+90 VQIQVPPRRYTEQ
-103 EAKEVFDRVR
+103 EAAEIFAKVKAGILE
-113 SQLSTEILG
+113 EILG
-122 ENPSLEAV
+122 ENPSLQEVRHDLILPTEKPGGIRIAWRSSEPEVLDEDGTILAGWESDSGTQVTLQAEITDGFYRDEMEVSAIVYPPEKSEAEQLASQLAKQV
-130 STDLELPREMPG
+130 EQEAAKQPGAVQVALPREFEG
-142 GIHIS
+142 
-147 WHSSEPQILES
+147 
-158 DGAVLS
+158 
-164 ERNLQAPIPVTL
+164 RT
-176 SAELTDGLHWEAAEF
+176 
-191 SVMVL
+191 
-196 PMVQN
+196 
-201 DQEQLVE
+201 
-208 QLIRQV
+208 
-214 EQDAGQQPE
+214 
-223 AERIALPG
+223 
-231 EFAGKPLR
+231 LR
-239 FRKEVGN
+239 FRKETGT

-252 LLGIILA
+252 VLGVVLA
-259 MFFHWQAKNAQ
+259 MFFHWQAKNTEMEA
-270 IEERRKREKQ
+270 RKKREKQ

-316 LENKACQP
+316 LGNRTSQP

-378 QELLAQEMDSAWE
+378 QELLALEMDTAWE
-391 QQKQTAKRLGEEAG
+391 QQKQAAKRLGEEAG

>member
-1 MRVEKRTEGT
+1 MRVDMRTEGA
-11 AGKITGGAAEKAVEK
+11 AGKATEKVV
-26 LAKGVAE
+26 KGVAE

-41 AVGILLGVA
+41 AVGILLGVG

-65 EREDYGGDPVIYD
+65 EREDYGGDPVVYD
-78 LSVEGLEQGAVP
+78 LSVEGLEQGTVP
-90 VQIEISPRMYTEK
+90 VQIQVPPRRYTEQ
-103 EAKEVFDRVR
+103 EAAEIFAKVKAGILE
-113 SQLSTEILG
+113 EILG
-122 ENPSLEAV
+122 ENPSLQEVRHDLILPTEKPGGIRIAWRSSEPEVLDEDGTILVGWESDSGTQVTLQAEITDGFYRDEMEVAVIVYPPERREAEQLASQLAQQV
-130 STDLELPREMPG
+130 EQEAAKQPGAVQVALPREFEG
-142 GIHIS
+142 
-147 WHSSEPQILES
+147 
-158 DGAVLS
+158 
-164 ERNLQAPIPVTL
+164 RT
-176 SAELTDGLHWEAAEF
+176 
-191 SVMVL
+191 
-196 PMVQN
+196 
-201 DQEQLVE
+201 
-208 QLIRQV
+208 
-214 EQDAGQQPE
+214 
-223 AERIALPG
+223 
-231 EFAGKPLR
+231 LR
-239 FRKEVGN
+239 FRKETGT

-252 LLGIILA
+252 VLGVVLA
-259 MFFHWQAKNAQ
+259 MFFHWQAKNTEMEA
-270 IEERRKREKQ
+270 RKKREKQ

-316 LENKACQP
+316 LGNRTSQP

-378 QELLAQEMDSAWE
+378 QELLAQEMDTAWE
-391 QQKQTAKRLGEEAG
+391 QQKQAAKRLGEEAG

>member
-1 MRVEKRTEGT
+1 MRVDMRTEGA
-11 AGKITGGAAEKAVEK
+11 AGKATEKVV
-26 LAKGVAE
+26 KGVAE

-41 AVGILLGVA
+41 AVGILLGVG

-65 EREDYGGDPVIYD
+65 EREDYGGDPVVYD
-78 LSVEGLEQGAVP
+78 LSVEGLEQGTVP
-90 VQIEISPRMYTEK
+90 VQIQVPPRRYTEQ
-103 EAKEVFDRVR
+103 EAAEIFAKVKAGILE
-113 SQLSTEILG
+113 EILG
-122 ENPSLEAV
+122 ENPSLQEVRHDLILPTEKPGGIRIAWRSSEPEVLDEDGTILVGWESDSGTQVTLQAEITDGFYRDEMEVSAIVYPPEKSEAEQLASQLAQQV
-130 STDLELPREMPG
+130 EQAAAKQPGAVQVALPREFEG
-142 GIHIS
+142 
-147 WHSSEPQILES
+147 
-158 DGAVLS
+158 
-164 ERNLQAPIPVTL
+164 RT
-176 SAELTDGLHWEAAEF
+176 
-191 SVMVL
+191 
-196 PMVQN
+196 
-201 DQEQLVE
+201 
-208 QLIRQV
+208 
-214 EQDAGQQPE
+214 
-223 AERIALPG
+223 
-231 EFAGKPLR
+231 LR
-239 FRKEVGN
+239 FRKETGT

-252 LLGIILA
+252 VLGVVLA
-259 MFFHWQAKNAQ
+259 MFFHWQAKNTEMEA
-270 IEERRKREKQ
+270 RKKREKQ

-316 LENKACQP
+316 LGNRTSQP

-378 QELLAQEMDSAWE
+378 QELLAQEMDTAWE
-391 QQKQTAKRLGEEAG
+391 QQKQAAKRLGEEAG

>member
-1 MRVEKRTEGT
+1 MRVDMRTEGA
-11 AGKITGGAAEKAVEK
+11 AGKATEKVV
-26 LAKGVAE
+26 KGVAE

-41 AVGILLGVA
+41 AVGILLGVG

-59 SLCTSL
+59 SICTSL
-65 EREDYGGDPVIYD
+65 EREDYGGDPVVYD
-78 LSVEGLEQGAVP
+78 LSVEGLEQGTVP
-90 VQIEISPRMYTEK
+90 VQIQVPPRRYTEQ
-103 EAKEVFDRVR
+103 EAAEVFAKVKAGI
-113 SQLSTEILG
+113 LEEILG
-122 ENPSLEAV
+122 ENPSLQEVRHDLILPTEKPGGIRIAWRSSEPEVLDEDGTILVGWESDSGTQVTLQAEITDGFYRDEMEVAVIVYPPERREAEQLASQLAQQV
-130 STDLELPREMPG
+130 EQAAAKQPGAVQVALPREFEG
-142 GIHIS
+142 
-147 WHSSEPQILES
+147 
-158 DGAVLS
+158 
-164 ERNLQAPIPVTL
+164 RT
-176 SAELTDGLHWEAAEF
+176 
-191 SVMVL
+191 
-196 PMVQN
+196 
-201 DQEQLVE
+201 
-208 QLIRQV
+208 
-214 EQDAGQQPE
+214 
-223 AERIALPG
+223 
-231 EFAGKPLR
+231 LR
-239 FRKEVGN
+239 FRKETGT

-252 LLGIILA
+252 VLGVVLA
-259 MFFHWQAKNAQ
+259 MFFHWQAKNTEMEA
-270 IEERRKREKQ
+270 RKKREKQ

-303 RAWKQIVDNYEKR
+303 RAWKQIVGNYEKR
-316 LENKACQP
+316 LGNRTSQP

-378 QELLAQEMDSAWE
+378 QELLAQEMDTAWE
-391 QQKQTAKRLGEEAG
+391 QQKQAAKRLGEEAG

>member
-1 MRVEKRTEGT
+1 MRVDMRTEGA
-11 AGKITGGAAEKAVEK
+11 AGKATEKVV
-26 LAKGVAE
+26 KGVAE

-41 AVGILLGVA
+41 AVGILLGVG

-65 EREDYGGDPVIYD
+65 EREDYGGDPVVYD
-78 LSVEGLEQGAVP
+78 LSVEGLEQGTVP
-90 VQIEISPRMYTEK
+90 VQIQVPPRRYTEQ
-103 EAKEVFDRVR
+103 EAAEVFAKVKAGI
-113 SQLSTEILG
+113 LEEILG
-122 ENPSLEAV
+122 ENPSLQEVRHDLILPTEKPGGIRIAWRSSEPEVLDEDGTILVGWESDSGTQVTLQAEITDGFYRDEMEVAVIVYPPERREAEQLASQLAQQV
-130 STDLELPREMPG
+130 EQAAAKQPGAVQVALPREFEG
-142 GIHIS
+142 
-147 WHSSEPQILES
+147 
-158 DGAVLS
+158 
-164 ERNLQAPIPVTL
+164 RT
-176 SAELTDGLHWEAAEF
+176 
-191 SVMVL
+191 
-196 PMVQN
+196 
-201 DQEQLVE
+201 
-208 QLIRQV
+208 
-214 EQDAGQQPE
+214 
-223 AERIALPG
+223 
-231 EFAGKPLR
+231 LR
-239 FRKEVGN
+239 FRKETGT

-252 LLGIILA
+252 VLGVVLA
-259 MFFHWQAKNAQ
+259 MFFHWQAKNTEMEA
-270 IEERRKREKQ
+270 RKKREKQ

-303 RAWKQIVDNYEKR
+303 RAWKQIVGNYEKR
-316 LENKACQP
+316 LGNRTSQP

-378 QELLAQEMDSAWE
+378 QELLAQEMDTAWE
-391 QQKQTAKRLGEEAG
+391 QQKQAAKRLGEEAG